1 MSSVMCRPYPRRP
14 LFHARSGQGE
24 DDGVDEECC
33 EVVVTAGD
41 PDWLAGFTR
50 TLVEERLAACG
61 HQVGAIRSVYRW
73 QGAVHDE
80 PEARVALHTRRS
92 LVPAI
97 VARADAL
104 HPYEVPCVIALPL
117 VGGNPA
123 YLRWVAEETRADN
136 GDAAPP
142 GATPIG

>member
-1 MSSVMCRPYPRRP
+1 
-14 LFHARSGQGE
+14 
-24 DDGVDEECC
+24 VDEEFC

-41 PDWLAGFTR
+41 AGWLAGFTR

-61 HQVGAIRSVYRW
+61 HVTGEIRSVYRW
-73 QGAVHDE
+73 DGAIHDE

-97 VARADAL
+97 VVRAGQL
-104 HPYEVPCVIALPL
+104 HPYDVPCVIALPL

-123 YLRWVAEETRADN
+123 YLRWIGEETL
-136 GDAAPP
+136 AP
-142 GATPIG
+142 